1 MGNTTSNANNG
12 HRTVAGSSPD
22 QPTRS
27 PRIHPRNHSNSPSPG
42 LPHRSMR
49 TKKRSLELPDLASL
63 SLSPA
68 TTQRGR
74 PPKAQPIPIPANPGP
89 PNNNLAASDRPR
101 VLPSTS
107 DFVHPPSTHQPF
119 PPPPRN
125 QPPLFRGA
133 PTARQQPPISA
144 RQQQA
149 QQRIQELYNQS
160 QHVPPPAILPPL
172 SPTGEDPTSPG
183 FVKETVKS
191 SIPIALGLGAVVVAD
206 DQGLLSTAMRD
217 DPVTVPTKI
226 TWRGGGKT
234 VILARAGDDD
244 WKGRTIMEREWVH
257 SSLFFF

>member
-1 MGNTTSNANNG
+1 MGNTTSNGNNG
-12 HRTVAGSSPD
+12 HRTVAGSSSEHP
-22 QPTRS
+22 
-27 PRIHPRNHSNSPSPG
+27 PRIDSNSPSPG

-74 PPKAQPIPIPANPGP
+74 PTKPQPIPIPVIPGAQ
-89 PNNNLAASDRPR
+89 NNLAASDRPR
-101 VLPSTS
+101 LLPSTP
-107 DFVHPPSTHQPF
+107 DLVHPPSTHQPF
-119 PPPPRN
+119 PPQPRN
-125 QPPLFRGA
+125 QPLFRGA

-172 SPTGEDPTSPG
+172 SPAGEVPSSPG

-191 SIPIALGLGAVVVAD
+191 SIPIALGVVEGVVGE
-206 DQGLLSTAMRD
+206 QGLLSPAMRD

-244 WKGRTIMEREWVH
+244 WKGRTIMERQ
-257 SSLFFF
+257 